1 MYPPNYVFTFLQVL
15 WLGVDDC
22 HATWELEKDIPA
34 NLIKEFEES
43 TAVDVETIAMRSL
56 GQTSN
61 ILNVIKHDSTKP
73 QIKKC
78 KMDRH
83 TVAID
88 DG

>member
-1 MYPPNYVFTFLQVL
+1 ML

-22 HATWELEKDIPA
+22 YATWELEKDIPA
-34 NLIKEFEES
+34 NLITEFEEC
-43 TAVDVETIAMRSL
+43 TAVEVETIPTRSL

-61 ILNVIKHDSTKP
+61 ILNVIKCDSTKP
-73 QIKKC
+73 QVKKC

-83 TVAID
+83 TIATD